1 MDVVDVSTIQGPPT
15 VIPTMNPMYPMRQ
28 GQSRQHTQLA
38 AVHAADR
45 VAGHGPRH
53 TYRLCRV
60 HVDRVRMT
68 AR

>member
-1 MDVVDVSTIQGPPT
+1 
-15 VIPTMNPMYPMRQ
+15 MNPMYPMRQ